1 MSSVSTPEVRIYDE
15 SFDAAA
21 DLSSYS
27 HRFVLLSAAN
37 QVNICGANGKAIGVL
52 MNAADVTATGH
63 AAEVRIVG
71 IAMVEVLANAPNIV
85 AGNFVEAGA
94 NGVGVQ
100 STVDKHNVCGIALA
114 GATADNVLIP
124 VLLTGPFTS
133 STA

>member
-15 SFDAAA
+15 SFDVAA
-21 DLSSYS
+21 DLSTYS

-52 MNAADVTATGH
+52 INAADATAAGR
-63 AAEVRIVG
+63 AAEVRLIGV
-71 IAMVEVLANAPNIV
+71 AMVEVNANAPNIV
-85 AGNFVEAGA
+85 VGNFIESGA

-114 GATADNVLIP
+114 GATADGVLIP

-133 STA
+133 SMA